1 MPEAEITHC
10 DARSPSSEQA
20 GGEVQVAEDKLRE
33 IGGRLGMGVAGETG
47 ATAGRGREGERAS
60 REQGSP
66 QAERPRARERKC
78 EAGAA
83 GNYVAGWCS

>member
-1 MPEAEITHC
+1 
-10 DARSPSSEQA
+10 
-20 GGEVQVAEDKLRE
+20 
-33 IGGRLGMGVAGETG
+33 MGVAGETG